1 MNDGSP
7 WLGELSHPLVLA
19 SASPRR
25 AWILSQLG
33 IFHTVDPA
41 DLDEG
46 AFPIDDPERLVLTLA
61 REKALA
67 VSRRRPGHLVLGAD
81 TVVYLSPR
89 VLGTPGDPQEARRM
103 LQSLSGAEHVVWTG
117 IHLAMDGVPGRGLSV
132 PARVRF
138 RDLGKQE
145 IDAYVDSG
153 DPLDKAGSYGIQGIG
168 LGLVSSIDG
177 CFYGVAGLPV
187 AATLELLRDWQ
198 TSAPKEEMTA

>member
-1 MNDGSP
+1 MNDTP
-7 WLGELSHPLVLA
+7 WLSPLRHPLVLA

-25 AWILSQLG
+25 DWILSQLG
-33 IFHTVDPA
+33 IPHSVDPA
-41 DLDEG
+41 DIDEE
-46 AFPIDDPERLVLTLA
+46 AVRLADPAALVLELA
-61 REKALA
+61 RAKAVA
-67 VSRRRPGHLVLGAD
+67 TSRRRPGHLVLGAD
-81 TVVYLSPR
+81 TVVYLCPR
-89 VLGTPGDPQEARRM
+89 ILGKPRDPQEARNM
-103 LQSLSGAEHVVWTG
+103 LHALSGAEHVVWTG
-117 IHLAMDGVPGRGLSV
+117 VHLAMDGASGRGLSV

-138 RDLGKQE
+138 RKLRDQE

-198 TSAPKEEMTA
+198 TSAPKEETTA